1 MLYDLSISA
10 SAFAATTLTVIVA
23 SDKARTTLDG
33 VASYEIVKSA
43 LPEFARRM
51 NDRGLTVE
59 GCFNTFV
66 AGVTV

>member
-1 MLYDLSISA
+1 MDYDLSLRA
-10 SAFAATTLTVIVA
+10 STFADTTLVVVVD
-23 SDKARTTLDG
+23 SDKARTTLAG
-33 VASYEIVKSA
+33 VLSFEIVKSA

-66 AGVTV
+66 AEVA